1 LKGNSLAE
9 EEKTEETKSTAVKN
23 IVQIVEDQ
31 NSYINSAK
39 ERMNDVI
46 DTFLNNAENS
56 VALNDFSLIF
66 KSVTVWIKFR
76 PRKLGQYVEIIKE
89 RTTADS
95 ITIRFSSD
103 EYVPHIKEVLKEHR
117 LKIINT
123 ENNIIVC
130 KTPRPSDQDIE
141 IALQKVKVLANTAK
155 NSLSQV
161 KADSIQRLQA
171 ALKNEYLE
179 AKDVK
184 FAITNIEKVEEK
196 FTAVLIYSRLET
208 EKKIGGKLFRYDSNE
223 AKDIHFGLIRRVKKN
238 SYVEI

>member
-1 LKGNSLAE
+1 MAE

-89 RTTADS
+89 RTTADT

-196 FTAVLIYSRLET
+196 FTAVLIYSRLEA

>member
-1 LKGNSLAE
+1 MATEENKEAQTEAE
-9 EEKTEETKSTAVKN
+9 EKNSAVKN
-23 IVQIVEDQ
+23 IIQIVEDE

-46 DTFLNNAENS
+46 DTFLTNAENS

-89 RTTADS
+89 RST
-95 ITIRFSSD
+95 
-103 EYVPHIKEVLKEHR
+103 
-117 LKIINT
+117 
-123 ENNIIVC
+123 
-130 KTPRPSDQDIE
+130 
-141 IALQKVKVLANTAK
+141 
-155 NSLSQV
+155 
-161 KADSIQRLQA
+161 ADSIQRLQA

-196 FTAVLIYSRLET
+196 FTAVLIYSRLES
-208 EKKIGGKLFRYDSNE
+208 EKKIGGKLFRYDSQE
-223 AKDIHFGLIRRVKKN
+223 AKDVHQGLIRRVKKN
-238 SYVEI
+238 FHVEI

>member
-1 LKGNSLAE
+1 MKGNSLAE

-130 KTPRPSDQDIE
+130 KTPRPRDQDIE

>member
-1 LKGNSLAE
+1 MATE
-9 EEKTEETKSTAVKN
+9 ENTEETKSSAVTN
-23 IVQIVEDQ
+23 IVHIVEDQ

-56 VALNDFSLIF
+56 VALNDFSQIF
-66 KSVTVWIKFR
+66 KTVTVWIKFR

-89 RTTADS
+89 RSTADS
-95 ITIRFSSD
+95 ITVRFSSD
-103 EYVPHIKEVLKEHR
+103 EYIPHIKEVLKEHR
-117 LKIINT
+117 LKIIST
-123 ENNIIVC
+123 ENNILIC

-141 IALQKVKVLANTAK
+141 IAVQKIKVLANTAK

-196 FTAVLIYSRLET
+196 FTAVLIYSRLES
-208 EKKIGGKLFRYDSNE
+208 EKKIGGKLLDMT
-223 AKDIHFGLIRRVKKN
+223 HKKQKI
-238 SYVEI
+238 YIKV